1 MGKQQTYKIGAGR
14 KIEKKKSKKKSGI
27 FGKLVLALVTC
38 VNLVL
43 SVLLHLLRRQEVLHA
58 VQGSDEIK
66 VLLETKPKTK
76 ENA

>member
-1 MGKQQTYKIGAGR
+1 MKKQQFHRGGQPA
-14 KIEKKKSKKKSGI
+14 KKKTKKGSFG
-27 FGKLVLALVTC
+27 GKLILGLVTC

-43 SVLLHLLRRQEVLHA
+43 SVLLHVLRRQEVIHA

-66 VLLETKPKTK
+66 VLLTAKPETK

>member
-1 MGKQQTYKIGAGR
+1 MAKKQSKKAGAAR
-14 KIEKKKSKKKSGI
+14 AAAKKKGKKKGI
-27 FGKLVLALVTC
+27 GGKIVLVIVTC
-38 VNLVL
+38 FNLIL

-66 VLLETKPKTK
+66 VLLETKPETK

>member
-1 MGKQQTYKIGAGR
+1 MGKQQMRKSGAGR
-14 KIEKKKSKKKSGI
+14 DLEKKKNRKKKGI
-27 FGKLVLALVTC
+27 GGKLVLALVTC
-38 VNLVL
+38 VNLLL
-43 SVLLHLLRRQEVLHA
+43 SVLLHLLCRQEVIHA

>member
-1 MGKQQTYKIGAGR
+1 MAKKQLKKGGAAR
-14 KIEKKKSKKKSGI
+14 TAAKKKGKKKGI
-27 FGKLVLALVTC
+27 GGKILLAIVTC
-38 VNLVL
+38 FNLIL

-66 VLLETKPKTK
+66 VLLETKPETK